1 LYYTRCSAQIQRK
14 RGKNYATYT
23 DLASADDCAAYCSS
37 STGAPASD
45 ESRGESNICVGF
57 SWLGSSVYGGSTLC
71 MLKSGSN
78 VGFEDVRDYGVVALA
93 GIKVR
98 YYRESK

>member
-1 LYYTRCSAQIQRK
+1 
-14 RGKNYATYT
+14 
-23 DLASADDCAAYCSS
+23 
-37 STGAPASD
+37 
-45 ESRGESNICVGF
+45 
-57 SWLGSSVYGGSTLC
+57 